1 MVPIFI
7 DKNQSCTPLMDGT
20 HEINKFRFQNNKKSM
35 YLEIDYI
42 KTDFIN
48 IQGMI
53 YSTTRARWL
62 YHCCETQHG
71 VQCRL

>member
-48 IQGMI
+48 I
-53 YSTTRARWL
+53 
-62 YHCCETQHG
+62 
-71 VQCRL
+71 